1 MATKRHPSTRRTPS
15 RHLLRGV
22 DPELLNRAAQTIR
35 VLGHVDRIKIAEVLE
50 GGDATVTE
58 IQENVDLPQAIV
70 SQHLARL
77 RAHGIVASTRDG
89 QNVVYSLVEPKV
101 LHILNCIRN
110 CDL

>member
-1 MATKRHPSTRRTPS
+1 MSKTAK
-15 RHLLRGV
+15 LLLGGI
-22 DPELLNRAAQTIR
+22 DPDILHRAAQTIR
-35 VLGHVDRIKIAEVLE
+35 VLGHADRIRIVEVLE

-58 IQENVDLPQAIV
+58 IQDEVALPQATV

-77 RAHGIVASTRDG
+77 RAHGIVESTREG

-101 LHILNCIRN
+101 RHILNCIRT

>member
-1 MATKRHPSTRRTPS
+1 MTTKKLLSTRRTPS

-50 GGDATVTE
+50 AGDATVTE
-58 IQENVDLPQAIV
+58 IQDKVELPQAIV

-77 RAHGIVASTRDG
+77 RAHGIVASTREG

>member
-1 MATKRHPSTRRTPS
+1 MPNKKIASTRQRPQK
-15 RHLLRGV
+15 HLLRGV
-22 DPELLNRAAQTIR
+22 DSELLSRAAQTIR

-50 GGDATVTE
+50 AGDATVTE
-58 IQENVDLPQAIV
+58 IQEKVELPQAIV

-77 RAHGIVASTRDG
+77 RAHGIVESTREG
-89 QNVVYSLVEPKV
+89 QNVVYALVEPKV